1 MLNEKWNIILDKLD
15 FAFQPI
21 VSIKSGKLF
30 AVEALL
36 RNHYEA
42 GGYESIFALFDDAYK
57 DEVLYQLDI
66 ELRKKAL
73 NKFVSIG
80 VDHIQL
86 FYNLDNRLLYM
97 ADFSQGN
104 TSLILESLHLDKK
117 TICFELS
124 ERGTLT
130 DSHAISSMVKRYKQE
145 GFDIAIDD
153 FGTGIAGF
161 QLLYYSEA
169 NFIKIDRF
177 FISNIQNDT
186 KKRLFCASIINMSH
200 IMGIKVIAEGIETIE
215 EYYVC
220 KDIGADLLQGYFIQR
235 PTKDTHEILDF
246 YDIVKESYKND
257 KRIFETNKIDKNKI
271 SFIEPIRIET
281 SLHDLIL
288 YFTQKSTATFVPIV
302 DGLNNLHG
310 IIYEKDIKQ
319 IAYSQYGMA
328 LAKNSNSCDKIKQ
341 FIKEPV
347 SCELHWGVD
356 KALEIY
362 NINEYNSNGI
372 FITKNN
378 KYYGFID
385 VNNLLSIAYNRNLEM
400 AKDQNPLTKLSGNQ
414 QIENFINQ
422 AFLTKETCH
431 IVYFDFN
438 DFKPYNDLYGFR
450 QGDRAILLFADILK
464 KELMNDVF
472 IGHIGGDDFFLGY
485 KKSNY
490 ENVYGDALK
499 IQNLFS
505 QSVKQLYNET
515 DQERGFITTK
525 DRFGETRTF
534 ELLSVCSAIIEITK
548 RCDKNDLDAVLGQA
562 KKISK
567 TMNFP
572 FGLSVIKD
580 KNNR

>member
-1 MLNEKWNIILDKLD
+1 MLNEKWNTILQKLD

-21 VSIKSGKLF
+21 VNIKSGKLF

-36 RNHYEA
+36 RNYFEA
-42 GGYESIFALFDDAYK
+42 GGYDSIFSLFDDAYN

-73 NKFVSIG
+73 NKFVTIQCE
-80 VDHIQL
+80 HLQL
-86 FYNLDNRLLYM
+86 FYNLDNRVLYM

-104 TSLILESLHLDKK
+104 TSLILQSLNLDKK

-124 ERGTLT
+124 ERGTLR
-130 DSHAISSMVKRYKQE
+130 DSNALSSIVKRYKQE

-177 FISNIQNDT
+177 FINNIQNDT
-186 KKRLFCASIINMSH
+186 KKRLFCASIINMAH
-200 IMGIKVIAEGIETIE
+200 IMGIKVIAEGIETLE

-235 PTKDTHEILDF
+235 PTQNILEILGD
-246 YDIVKESYKND
+246 YELIKEAYKND
-257 KRIFETNKIDKNKI
+257 KRIFETNKIDKTKI
-271 SFIEPIRIET
+271 TYVEPLRIET

-288 YFTQKSTATFVPIV
+288 YFTKKSTATFVPIV

-319 IAYSQYGMA
+319 IAYSQYGIS
-328 LAKNSNSCDKIKQ
+328 LAKNDNSCEKIKK
-341 FIKEPV
+341 FIKEPI

-362 NINEYNSNGI
+362 NINQYNSHGI

-378 KYYGFID
+378 KYHGFID

-422 AFLTKETCH
+422 AFATKETCH

-464 KELMNDVF
+464 KEVANDVF

-485 KKSNY
+485 KKSIF
-490 ENVYGDALK
+490 ENVYTDALK
-499 IQNLFS
+499 IQNLFKEN
-505 QSVKQLYNET
+505 VKQFYNEA
-515 DQERGFITTK
+515 DRKNGFITTK
-525 DRFGETRTF
+525 DRFGETHQF

-548 RCDKNDLDAVLGQA
+548 RCDKSELDGILGQA
-562 KKISK
+562 KKTSK
-567 TMNFP
+567 TLKYP
-572 FGLSVIKD
+572 FGISVIKQ
-580 KNNR
+580 

>member
-1 MLNEKWNIILDKLD
+1 MLNDKWTNILEKID

-42 GGYESIFALFDDAYK
+42 GGYDSIFALFDDAYS

-66 ELRKKAL
+66 ELRKRAL
-73 NKFVSIG
+73 IKFVTI
-80 VDHIQL
+80 DAKNIQL

-97 ADFSQGN
+97 PDFSQGN
-104 TSLILESLHLDKK
+104 TSIILENLNLDKK

-169 NFIKIDRF
+169 NYIKIDRF

-200 IMGIKVIAEGIETIE
+200 IMGIKVIAEGIETLE

-220 KDIGADLLQGYFIQR
+220 KDIGADLLQGYFIQK
-235 PTKDTHEILDF
+235 PTKYPIEILDC
-246 YDIVKESYKND
+246 YDIIKESYKND
-257 KRIFETNKIDKNKI
+257 KRVFETNKIDKNKI
-271 SFIEPIRIET
+271 NYIEPMRIDT

-302 DGLNNLHG
+302 DGLNNLYG

-328 LAKNSNSCDKIKQ
+328 LAKNSNSCDKIKT
-341 FIKEPV
+341 FIKEPI

-362 NINEYNSNGI
+362 NIHEYNSNGI

-378 KYYGFID
+378 KYIGFID

-422 AFLTKETCH
+422 AFITKETCH

-464 KELMNDVF
+464 KELSSDVF

-485 KKSNY
+485 KKSLY
-490 ENVYGDALK
+490 EDVYSDALK
-499 IQNLFS
+499 IQNLFKEN
-505 QSVKQLYNET
+505 VKQFYNET
-515 DQERGFITTK
+515 DRETGFITTK
-525 DRFGETRTF
+525 DRFGEIRKF
-534 ELLSVCSAIIEITK
+534 ELLSVCSAIVEITK
-548 RCDKNDLDAVLGQA
+548 RCDKNDLDALLGQI

-567 TMNFP
+567 TMEIP
-572 FGLSVIKD
+572 LGISIIK
-580 KNNR
+580 R

>member
-1 MLNEKWNIILDKLD
+1 MLNEKWNTILQKLD

-21 VSIKSGKLF
+21 VNIKSGKLF

-36 RNHYEA
+36 RNYFEA
-42 GGYESIFALFDDAYK
+42 GGYDSIFSLFDDAYN

-73 NKFVSIG
+73 NKFVTIQCE
-80 VDHIQL
+80 HLQL
-86 FYNLDNRLLYM
+86 FYNLDNRVLYM

-104 TSLILESLHLDKK
+104 TSLILQSLNLDKK

-124 ERGTLT
+124 ERGTLR
-130 DSHAISSMVKRYKQE
+130 DSNALSSIVKRYKQE

-177 FISNIQNDT
+177 FINNIQNDT
-186 KKRLFCASIINMSH
+186 KKRLFCASIINMAH
-200 IMGIKVIAEGIETIE
+200 IMGIKVIAEGIETLE

-235 PTKDTHEILDF
+235 PTQNILEILGD
-246 YDIVKESYKND
+246 YELIKEAYKND
-257 KRIFETNKIDKNKI
+257 KRIFETNKIDKTKI
-271 SFIEPIRIET
+271 TYVEPLRIET

-288 YFTQKSTATFVPIV
+288 YFTKKSTATFVPIV

-319 IAYSQYGMA
+319 IAYSQYGIS
-328 LAKNSNSCDKIKQ
+328 LAKNDNSCEKIKK
-341 FIKEPV
+341 FIKEPI

-362 NINEYNSNGI
+362 NINQYNSHGI

-378 KYYGFID
+378 KYHGFID

-422 AFLTKETCH
+422 AFATKETCH

-464 KELMNDVF
+464 KEVANDVF

-485 KKSNY
+485 KKSIF
-490 ENVYGDALK
+490 ENVYTDALK
-499 IQNLFS
+499 IQNLFKEN
-505 QSVKQLYNET
+505 VKQFYNEA
-515 DQERGFITTK
+515 DRKNGFITTK
-525 DRFGETRTF
+525 DRFGETHQF

-548 RCDKNDLDAVLGQA
+548 RCDKSELDLILGEV
-562 KKISK
+562 KKTSK
-567 TMNFP
+567 TLQYP
-572 FGLSVIKD
+572 LGISVIK
-580 KNNR
+580 K

>member
-1 MLNEKWNIILDKLD
+1 MLNEKWKNIVENLD

-36 RNHYEA
+36 RNYYEA
-42 GGYESIFALFDDAYK
+42 GGYESIFALFDDAYN

-66 ELRKKAL
+66 ALRKKAL
-73 NKFVSIG
+73 YKFVTIKCE
-80 VDHIQL
+80 HLQL
-86 FYNLDNRLLYM
+86 FYNLDNRVLYM

-104 TSLILESLHLDKK
+104 TSLILQSLELDKK

-130 DSHAISSMVKRYKQE
+130 DSHALSSIVKRYKQK

-177 FISNIQNDT
+177 FINNIQNDT
-186 KKRLFCASIINMSH
+186 KKRLFCASIINMAH
-200 IMGIKVIAEGIETIE
+200 IMGIKVIAEGIETLE

-235 PTKDTHEILDF
+235 PTQDTTQILSE
-246 YDIVKESYKND
+246 YEIVKESYKND
-257 KRIFETNKIDKNKI
+257 KRVFETNKIDKNKI
-271 SFIEPIRIET
+271 TYVEPLRVET

-288 YFTQKSTATFVPIV
+288 YFTKKSTATFVPIV

-319 IAYSQYGMA
+319 IAYSQYGIS
-328 LAKNSNSCDKIKQ
+328 LAKNDNSCEKIKK
-341 FIKEPV
+341 FIKEPI

-362 NINEYNSNGI
+362 NINQYNSHGI

-378 KYYGFID
+378 KYHGFID

-422 AFLTKETCH
+422 AFATKETCH

-464 KELMNDVF
+464 KEVSSDVF

-485 KKSNY
+485 KKSIY
-490 ENVYGDALK
+490 ENVYNDALK
-499 IQNLFS
+499 IQNLF
-505 QSVKQLYNET
+505 QDNVKQLYNEI
-515 DQERGFITTK
+515 DKLSGYITTK
-525 DRFGETRTF
+525 DRFGETRQF

-548 RCDKNDLDAVLGQA
+548 RCDKSELDGILGEA
-562 KKISK
+562 KKKSK
-567 TMNFP
+567 TLKYP
-572 FGLSVIKD
+572 FGISVIKQ
-580 KNNR
+580 

>member
-1 MLNEKWNIILDKLD
+1 MLNDKWKNILKKLD
-15 FAFQPI
+15 FAYQPI
-21 VSIKSGKLF
+21 VNIKSGKLF

-36 RNHYEA
+36 RNVQVA
-42 GGYESIFALFDDAYK
+42 SGYDSIFALFDNAYQ
-57 DEVLYQLDI
+57 DEILYQLDV
-66 ELRKKAL
+66 ELRRKAL
-73 NKFVSIG
+73 EKFVAINIK
-80 VDHIQL
+80 DLQL

-97 ADFSQGN
+97 PDFSQGN
-104 TSLILESLHLDKK
+104 TSAILESLHLDKK
-117 TICFELS
+117 SICFELS
-124 ERGTLT
+124 ERGTIQ
-130 DSHAISSMVKRYKQE
+130 DAHAISSMVKRYKQE

-161 QLLYYSEA
+161 QLLYYSDA
-169 NFIKIDRF
+169 NYIKIDRF
-177 FISNIQNDT
+177 FISNIQSDT

-200 IMGIKVIAEGIETIE
+200 IMGIKVIAEGVETLE

-220 KDIGADLLQGYFIQR
+220 KDIGADLIQGYFIQK
-235 PTKDTHEILDF
+235 PTQNTQEIMTH
-246 YDIVKESYKND
+246 YDIVKESSKND
-257 KRIFETNKIDKNKI
+257 KRIFETNKLDKSKID
-271 SFIEPIRIET
+271 FIEPIPINT

-288 YFTQKSTATFVPIV
+288 YFTQKSTSTFVPVV

-310 IIYEKDIKQ
+310 VIYEKDIKQ

-328 LAKNSNSCDKIKQ
+328 LATKSNSCDRIKK
-341 FIKEPV
+341 FIKDPV

-422 AFLTKETCH
+422 AFATKETCH

-450 QGDRAILLFADILK
+450 QGDRVILLFADILK
-464 KELMNDVF
+464 KELSSDVF

-490 ENVYGDALK
+490 TDVYNDALQ
-499 IQNLFS
+499 IQKLFENN
-505 QSVKQLYNET
+505 VKQFYNEN
-515 DQERGFITTK
+515 DRENGSIITK
-525 DRFGETRTF
+525 DRFNEIRKF
-534 ELLSVCSAIIEITK
+534 PLLSVCSAIIEITK
-548 RCDKNDLDAVLGQA
+548 RCNKNDLDSYLGKI
-562 KKISK
+562 KKASK
-567 TMNFP
+567 TSFHP
-572 FGLSVIKD
+572 IGISIIS
-580 KNNR
+580 R

>member
-1 MLNEKWNIILDKLD
+1 MLNEKWKNIVENLD

-36 RNHYEA
+36 RNYYEA
-42 GGYESIFALFDDAYK
+42 GGYESIFALFDDAYN

-66 ELRKKAL
+66 ALRKKAL
-73 NKFVSIG
+73 YKFVTIKCE
-80 VDHIQL
+80 HLQL
-86 FYNLDNRLLYM
+86 FYNLDNRVLYM

-104 TSLILESLHLDKK
+104 TSLILQSLELDKK

-130 DSHAISSMVKRYKQE
+130 DSQALSSIVKRYKQK

-177 FISNIQNDT
+177 FINNIQSDT
-186 KKRLFCASIINMSH
+186 KKRLFCASIINMAH
-200 IMGIKVIAEGIETIE
+200 IMGIKVIAEGIETLE

-220 KDIGADLLQGYFIQR
+220 KDIGADLLQGYFIQK
-235 PTKDTHEILDF
+235 PTQDTTQILSEYEI
-246 YDIVKESYKND
+246 IKESYKND

-271 SFIEPIRIET
+271 TYVEPLRVET

-288 YFTQKSTATFVPIV
+288 YFTKKSTATFVPIV

-319 IAYSQYGMA
+319 IAYSQYGIS
-328 LAKNSNSCDKIKQ
+328 LAKNDNSCDKIKK
-341 FIKEPV
+341 FIKEPI

-362 NINEYNSNGI
+362 NINQYNSHGI

-378 KYYGFID
+378 KYHGFID

-422 AFLTKETCH
+422 AFAAKETCH

-464 KELMNDVF
+464 KELSNDVF

-485 KKSNY
+485 KKSIY
-490 ENVYGDALK
+490 ENVYNDALK
-499 IQNLFS
+499 IQNLFKEN
-505 QSVKQLYNET
+505 VKELYNER
-515 DQERGFITTK
+515 DRANGFITTK
-525 DRFGETRTF
+525 DRFGETRQF

-548 RCDKNDLDAVLGQA
+548 RCHKNELDSILGEV

-567 TMNFP
+567 TLKYP
-572 FGLSVIKD
+572 LGISVIK
-580 KNNR
+580 R

>member
-1 MLNEKWNIILDKLD
+1 MLNDKWNNILEKLD

-36 RNHYEA
+36 RNHQA
-42 GGYESIFALFDDAYK
+42 GKYDSIFALFDDAYN
-57 DEVLYQLDI
+57 DGVLYQLDL

-73 NKFVSIG
+73 NKFVTI
-80 VDHIQL
+80 DTQNIQL

-97 ADFSQGN
+97 PDFSQGN
-104 TSLILESLHLDKK
+104 TSLILEELQLDKK

-130 DSHAISSMVKRYKQE
+130 DAHAISSMVKRYKQE

-169 NFIKIDRF
+169 TFIKIDRF
-177 FISNIQNDT
+177 FINNIQNDT

-220 KDIGADLLQGYFIQR
+220 KDIGADLLQGYFIQK
-235 PTKDTHEILDF
+235 PTQNTTMIFNSYE
-246 YDIVKESYKND
+246 IVKEAYRND
-257 KRIFETNKIDKNKI
+257 KRIFETNKIDKTKI
-271 SFIEPIRIET
+271 DHIEPISTDT

-288 YFTQKSTATFVPIV
+288 YFTKKATVPFVPVV
-302 DGLNNLHG
+302 DNLEHLFG
-310 IIYEKDIKQ
+310 VIYEKDIKQ
-319 IAYSQYGMA
+319 IVYSQYGIS
-328 LAKNSNSCDKIKQ
+328 LAKNDNSCIKK

-347 SCELHWGVD
+347 SCELNWGVD
-356 KALEIY
+356 KVLEIY
-362 NINEYNSNGI
+362 NTNSYDTNGI
-372 FITKNN
+372 FITKSS
-378 KYYGFID
+378 KYIGFID

-414 QIENFINQ
+414 QIENHINHTF
-422 AFLTKETCH
+422 ASKETCH

-464 KELMNDVF
+464 KELSGDIFV
-472 IGHIGGDDFFLGY
+472 GHIGGDDFFLGY
-485 KKSNY
+485 KKSMY
-490 ENVYGDALK
+490 EDVYGDALR
-499 IQNLFS
+499 IQNLFKE
-505 QSVKQLYNET
+505 SVAQLYNEV
-515 DQERGFITTK
+515 DRKNGYIQTK
-525 DRFGETRTF
+525 DRFGESRKF
-534 ELLSVCSAIIEITK
+534 SLLGVCSAIIEITK
-548 RCDKNDLDAVLGQA
+548 RCDKNDLDSILGVA
-562 KKISK
+562 KKMSK
-567 TMNFP
+567 LQDAP
-572 FGLSVIKD
+572 LGLAVIK
-580 KNNR
+580 R